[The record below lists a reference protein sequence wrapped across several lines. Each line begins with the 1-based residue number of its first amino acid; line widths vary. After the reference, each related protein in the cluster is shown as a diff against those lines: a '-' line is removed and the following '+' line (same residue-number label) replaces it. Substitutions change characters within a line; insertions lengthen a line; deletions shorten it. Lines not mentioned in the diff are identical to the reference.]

1 MDIVS
6 LVEYLIKSIVSDE
19 DAVSVK
25 EFDSEDD
32 NTILIQVMV
41 AEDDMGKVIG
51 RGGKTANAIR
61 TLAQASSVLKDNK
74 YIKIDIDKF

>member
-6 LVEYLIKSIVSDE
+6 LVEYLVKSIVSDE

-25 EFDSEDD
+25 EFDSEDE
-32 NTILIQVMV
+32 NTLLIQVMV

-51 RGGKTANAIR
+51 RNGRTANAIR
-61 TLAQASSVLKDNK
+61 TLAQASSALKDNK
-74 YIKIDIDKF
+74 YIKIYIDKF